1 MRENLLIV
9 QIRVP
14 LAIIDSFKDSID
26 TLYDNIAEGDWTLK
40 IGDHG
45 PGDVGTLNN
54 WSLELCFEEIELSNT
69 SINSIDFEVYPNPA
83 QSQLYL
89 NMISKFNNGFNVDL
103 YDVNGRIV
111 LSEQSTNN
119 SSQNIDVSQFK
130 RGLYFIKITQNNQ
143 TKVNVLF
150 LTR

>member
-1 MRENLLIV
+1 M
-9 QIRVP
+9 
-14 LAIIDSFKDSID
+14 DFK
-26 TLYDNIAEGDWTLK
+26 NF
-40 IGDHG
+40 GDHG
-45 PGDVGTLNN
+45 PSDVGTLNN
-54 WSLELCFEEIELSNT
+54 WSLELCFEEIELSNA

-89 NMISKFNNGFNVDL
+89 DMISKFNNGFNVDL

-143 TKVNVLF
+143 TRVKRIILN
-150 LTR
+150 